1 MCMDGIDACFAGL
14 PLFGELP
21 SGWRRL
27 ELDYEMEASPRNL
40 MLVPPI
46 CTATVY
52 YSGRAVVP
60 VEYLK
65 KRVREIV
72 RANPWLGGRLRKGFG
87 RPFLAIP
94 KSPMEDHFVEC
105 KDALSI
111 NPGMCFRDL
120 VGHVQ
125 MSSATLKCGLACLN
139 RNEQLFRVAVLPA
152 QPDHFLLVVS
162 LNHTIGDGFTFYKL
176 CGMLDSAAS
185 VVGMNPCRQV
195 GFAKLAAQHVGPEHF
210 NWLTSCPTVLGSLRS
225 FCLWHPPA
233 PQARLVDR
241 KKILELRPES
251 SVDVS
256 TNDILTSHLLL
267 KSRFGYGYMSINLRN
282 RGLGPSDSN
291 AGNYIHRVH
300 LAPPDFSHPAGIR
313 KSIAGSVF
321 CGQNKPPGVC
331 ESICLR
337 HGLVSNWSKF
347 FQEVSLPDCSHVSH
361 MPILPH
367 PLPGFGLIL
376 IFKPNRDQLAVYY
389 TMRHKEAFQD
399 VSASP
404 VLGPIFSP
412 FQR

>member
-1 MCMDGIDACFAGL
+1 
-14 PLFGELP
+14 
-21 SGWRRL
+21 
-27 ELDYEMEASPRNL
+27 

-65 KRVREIV
+65 KRVRGQMILATRGLIRLVSHKVREIV

-111 NPGMCFRDL
+111 NPGMCFR
-120 VGHVQ
+120 
-125 MSSATLKCGLACLN
+125 
-139 RNEQLFRVAVLPA
+139 
-152 QPDHFLLVVS
+152 
-162 LNHTIGDGFTFYKL
+162 DGFTFYKL

>member
-111 NPGMCFRDL
+111 NPGMCFRD
-120 VGHVQ
+120 
-125 MSSATLKCGLACLN
+125 
-139 RNEQLFRVAVLPA
+139 
-152 QPDHFLLVVS
+152 
-162 LNHTIGDGFTFYKL
+162 GFTFYKL

-210 NWLTSCPTVLGSLRS
+210 VSSLVTQS
-225 FCLWHPPA
+225 
-233 PQARLVDR
+233 
-241 KKILELRPES
+241 
-251 SVDVS
+251 
-256 TNDILTSHLLL
+256 
-267 KSRFGYGYMSINLRN
+267 G
-282 RGLGPSDSN
+282 
-291 AGNYIHRVH
+291 
-300 LAPPDFSHPAGIR
+300 
-313 KSIAGSVF
+313 
-321 CGQNKPPGVC
+321 
-331 ESICLR
+331 R
-337 HGLVSNWSKF
+337 HWK
-347 FQEVSLPDCSHVSH
+347 
-361 MPILPH
+361 
-367 PLPGFGLIL
+367 
-376 IFKPNRDQLAVYY
+376 A
-389 TMRHKEAFQD
+389 
-399 VSASP
+399 
-404 VLGPIFSP
+404 
-412 FQR
+412 